1 MIALLI
7 KEVEDNT
14 MRVECPECLQPAV
27 ISKRNKISNHT
38 SDLYCS
44 CKDPECGHTFVST
57 LSFKHSL
64 SPSRASTDRFVFDYL
79 SSLPKEEQSSLI
91 NRLTEK

>member
-1 MIALLI
+1 
-7 KEVEDNT
+7 

-44 CKDPECGHTFVST
+44 CKNAECGHNFVST
-57 LSFKHSL
+57 LSFKHTL
-64 SPSRASTDRFVFDYL
+64 SPSRRTTQLLVFEYL
-79 SSLPKEEQSSLI
+79 KSIPQADLDSLL
-91 NRLTEK
+91 EKLSKCR